1 MNTITHQRRIASR
14 TTPLIFRIPAFRVRG
29 PLPSSAAK
37 VEQLCFFKFPRP
49 LLERFGKAFFSDVPR
64 APGVYVF
71 TGENDRPLYV
81 GHSRNLRLRLSY
93 YKNAQPE
100 REPRRIVRLVHQ
112 VRNIQMECCETVAAA
127 QLREL
132 ALIRQ
137 LRPRFNVANT
147 LSPTFSFFG
156 FRDSAD
162 GFALRL
168 SMSQARQ
175 EGETVV
181 GGFKNRGLCAR
192 AFLAIGRTVVAANS
206 TIDSI
211 YDFPA
216 SLNNRTRQW
225 QLQGQWRESV
235 DKLINGADPQ
245 FTERTAKLLE
255 TARDSFLRQIYES
268 DLLTLTEFFEL
279 ARQMAALRKTHE
291 AEILSQEALQ
301 VSDRLRQP
309 AGESI
314 FD

>member
-1 MNTITHQRRIASR
+1 M
-14 TTPLIFRIPAFRVRG
+14 
-29 PLPSSAAK
+29 
-37 VEQLCFFKFPRP
+37 EQLCFFKFPRP

-64 APGVYVF
+64 GPGVYVF
-71 TGENDRPLYV
+71 TGENNRPLYV

-112 VRNIQMECCETVAAA
+112 VRNIAMECCETVAAA

-147 LSPTFSFFG
+147 LSPTFSYFS
-156 FRDSAD
+156 FRDSAN

-192 AFLAIGRTVVAANS
+192 AFLAMGRTVISSKGGVE
-206 TIDSI
+206 TI

-216 SLNNRTRQW
+216 ALNNKTRRW
-225 QLQGQWRESV
+225 QFAPEWREAIRN
-235 DKLINGADPQ
+235 LIAADDGK
-245 FTERTAKLLE
+245 FIEETANLLE
-255 TARDSFLRQIYES
+255 TARDPFLRQIYES

-279 ARQMAALRKTHE
+279 AGQMATLRKTHE
-291 AEILSQEALQ
+291 AEVLSQEALQ
-301 VSDRLRQP
+301 VSHRLSQP
-309 AGESI
+309 KTI